1 MQWKRSS
8 FVLGGE
14 RWGLD
19 AMIKESSQVQHPI
32 IVQAVSGEY
41 VKKGKIYVDI
51 LYHILWAIDED

>member
-32 IVQAVSGEY
+32 IIQVVSREY
-41 VKKGKIYVDI
+41 VKQGKICIDI
-51 LYHILWAIDED
+51 LYHIHWAIFY